1 MSCKQL
7 GHCWHAE
14 AMSNIERNVV
24 RYTKKCCE
32 CGWVEIVTTKLTP
45 ADEAYKHGP
54 YLPKR
59 IEVA

>member
-45 ADEAYKHGP
+45 ADEAYK
-54 YLPKR
+54 
-59 IEVA
+59 VA